1 MIRLFPYSLKQASV
15 VAVLGC
21 AIVGGVAAID
31 APRAGNDQTVVVSV
45 NRTNK
50 GDKLLSVAKP
60 AAQLNGLSSATKLD
74 DHAERAAA
82 RLRPAVQL
90 DRRPGQS
97 PPLLSP
103 LRGLISNDRPA
114 PGL

>member
-21 AIVGGVAAID
+21 AIVGGIAAID

-60 AAQLNGLSSATKLD
+60 ATQVNNGASATTPPTTPKGPPLGCAPLFSSIAD
-74 DHAERAAA
+74 PVKA
-82 RLRPAVQL
+82 RLYYRRCAV
-90 DRRPGQS
+90 
-97 PPLLSP
+97 
-103 LRGLISNDRPA
+103 
-114 PGL
+114 

>member
-21 AIVGGVAAID
+21 AIVGGIAAID

-60 AAQLNGLSSATKLD
+60 AAQLNNVSSATKLTTTPKGPPLGCD
-74 DHAERAAA
+74 PLFSPIADPAKA
-82 RLRPAVQL
+82 RLYYRRCAV
-90 DRRPGQS
+90 
-97 PPLLSP
+97 
-103 LRGLISNDRPA
+103 
-114 PGL
+114 